1 MALLDTG
8 RGGGPHALLVGLS
21 SLEELGSPAGVVL
34 PVQDHLVVQEPHT
47 LPGHDLLPEGLVLEQ
62 LQEVE
67 TDGVL
72 DVGHVGRLL
81 PVHQVGEIV
90 DEGGLLHVSSL
101 SQEVK
106 VVWVCERLDELQLDL
121 EPELGLLVTLL
132 SVVSVDWYL

>member
-1 MALLDTG
+1 M
-8 RGGGPHALLVGLS
+8 
-21 SLEELGSPAGVVL
+21 L
-34 PVQDHLVVQEPHT
+34 PVQDDLVVQEPHA

-90 DEGGLLHVSSL
+90 DEAGILHVSSL

-106 VVWVCERLDELQLDL
+106 VVRVGEGLDKLQLHL
-121 EPELGLLVTLL
+121 EPQLGLLVALRAVCR
-132 SVVSVDWYL
+132 VVDVDG